1 MSLPNSRK
9 PRGLLYAIMSVSPHV
24 NAAANREKH
33 DWEEVDSLLPTTPV
47 RGNLDVDTI
56 AVVGNGRRARLALYG
71 SHFLSTWGQRA
82 WEFLVGLV
90 MLQVHPSS
98 LLLVSVFGLCDAATI
113 ALFGPAIG
121 TLVDSIPRL
130 RAACI
135 MYIVQN
141 VAVFTSA
148 VMCLALLWRPEHF
161 GDTTYWVLVSC
172 AIAAGS
178 VSSLGALGAS
188 LSVEREWTKTLS
200 CGDSVELTRMN
211 AIMKRI
217 DLSCLIASPI
227 AVGLIM
233 SWRTDAA
240 VVAVC
245 VWNLAAWLPECALLR
260 RAQTASPALAATQSF
275 STISSNGQKGIW
287 GPIAKVTSI
296 AGWVEYLI
304 QPASL
309 AAASLALLYLTVMSF
324 GTLMTAYLN
333 WAGIG
338 EVELAVYRGLGA
350 LSGIAATLAFP
361 PVVGSL
367 GLVKSGVSA
376 IWVQWVSL
384 AMGAAPLLMK
394 AWFGWQLMLPDYIR
408 IRLLIV
414 GLILSRFGL
423 WAFDLTVNQII
434 QETVKVNTLGAVTG
448 IQGSLQ
454 SLCQMLAYVAGT
466 IVWQPEHFPI
476 LIAGSVGIVLLA
488 ASTFTAYAFATR
500 CSLAPSNDEDSLE
513 PLPSP

>member
-1 MSLPNSRK
+1 MDDTAQGHSPFN
-9 PRGLLYAIMSVSPHV
+9 PAVGRGGG
-24 NAAANREKH
+24 
-33 DWEEVDSLLPTTPV
+33 DWEEADSLLPTTPV
-47 RGNLDVDTI
+47 RGHLDVDTI
-56 AVVGNGRRARLALYG
+56 VTVGNERRARLSLYG

-121 TLVDSIPRL
+121 TLVDSSPRL
-130 RAACI
+130 RAACT

-141 VAVFTSA
+141 VAVFASA
-148 VMCLALLWRPEHF
+148 LMCLALLWQRPEGTIF
-161 GDTTYWVLVSC
+161 WVLVSC
-172 AIAAGS
+172 AIVSGS

-200 CGDSVELTRMN
+200 CGDSVALTQMN

-227 AVGLIM
+227 AVGLLM
-233 SWRTDAA
+233 SWRPDAA
-240 VVAVC
+240 VIAVC
-245 VWNLAAWLPECALLR
+245 VWNMAAWAPECALLR
-260 RAQTASPALAATQSF
+260 RAQRASPALAAPQTF
-275 STISSNGQKGIW
+275 SSLSTATKEKGIW

-296 AGWVEYLI
+296 AGWMEYLT
-304 QPASL
+304 QPAAL

-333 WAGIG
+333 WAGIR

-367 GLVKSGVSA
+367 GLVKTGASA
-376 IWVQWVSL
+376 IWAQWLSL
-384 AMGAAPLLMK
+384 TIGSAPLLLGT
-394 AWFGWQLMLPDYIR
+394 WFGWQSMVPGSLPV
-408 IRLLIV
+408 RLLIL
-414 GLILSRFGL
+414 GLVLSRFGL
-423 WAFDLTVNQII
+423 WAFDLAVNQII
-434 QETVKVNTLGAVTG
+434 QETVNLNTLGAVTG

-466 IVWQPEHFPI
+466 VVWRPESFPV
-476 LIAGSVGIVLLA
+476 LIAGSLGVVLIA
-488 ASTFTAYAFATR
+488 ASTFTVFAMTSR
-500 CSLAPSNDEDSLE
+500 CSLVAPVVVDRMD